1 MNVPSRRCRPDR
13 ISEAMLFPANARQLI
28 HRWYLRANVRL
39 IKFSRSCVRVYGEK
53 LAKREE
59 DWQTLPNTSE
69 PRTTSVEEEE
79 ERGGGKEK
87 ERKDE
92 KQKRWWKREGRGGG
106 GRERRRGRGRRDKGK
121 VSNAVDGTCIRWIAA
136 SFENSHGKTPS
147 CSPM

>member
-1 MNVPSRRCRPDR
+1 M
-13 ISEAMLFPANARQLI
+13 
-28 HRWYLRANVRL
+28 
-39 IKFSRSCVRVYGEK
+39 RVYGEK

-79 ERGGGKEK
+79 ERGEGKRRSGRTRNKNGGEKGKDEEEK
-87 ERKDE
+87 E
-92 KQKRWWKREGRGGG
+92 G